1 MSKTEQFELH
11 PQLEEDSIL
20 VGNFSLCRLL
30 LINDKQ
36 FPWFVLVPQRY
47 GIQEVYQ
54 LNVKEQAELWLESNN
69 LSQTIMKHFEGDKL
83 NIAAI
88 GNVVSQLHLHH
99 VVRFKTDQLW
109 PKPIWGQLPMSHYLD
124 KELESLFGKIVP
136 ELAKIGLKSANN

>member
-54 LNVKEQAELWLESNN
+54 LNEKEQAELWLESNN
-69 LSQTIMKHFEGDKL
+69 LSQIIMKHFEGDKL

-136 ELAKIGLKSANN
+136 ELAKIGLKPANN